1 MPGSRSDKVPG
12 FCRSDAASTKPVV
25 SLPSREQQQGLQNVR
40 ARAVSQLSRRARTQQ
55 LAQDQAQ
62 VERADV
68 NQLPLQDV
76 VPSPQVAAPHPAR
89 LVAVREAALDQL
101 AAPSQ

>member
-25 SLPSREQQQGLQNVR
+25 SLPSREQQKGLQNVR
-40 ARAVSQLSRRARTQQ
+40 ARAVSQLSRRARAQQ

-76 VPSPQVAAPHPAR
+76 VSSAQLAAPHTTGF
-89 LVAVREAALDQL
+89 VAVREAALDEL
-101 AAPSQ
+101 AAPPQ